1 MPRIARNHN
10 IFQAATT
17 LTGDTAAQQ
26 AIQKQAG
33 WIDTRGYKRFV
44 LSAKL
49 YQLTNVTLTIETAA
63 TLAGPWNTAATI
75 AATGTTYIQAE
86 ENATN
91 KLERYVRWKALSTDV
106 TWTVCFWFGMELK
119 A

>member
-1 MPRIARNHN
+1 MSQDGIM
-10 IFQAATT
+10 FQRWTT

-26 AIQKQAG
+26 MIQDQAG
-33 WIDTRGYKRFV
+33 WLDTKGFKRLV
-44 LSAKL
+44 LSA
-49 YQLTNVTLTIETAA
+49 QVMQHTNVTLTIETAA

-91 KLERYVRWKALSTDV
+91 KLERFVRWKVVSSDV
-106 TWTVCFWFGMELK
+106 TWTTCFWFGAELK
-119 A
+119 E

>member
-1 MPRIARNHN
+1 MPRISRNHN
-10 IFQAATT
+10 IFQKATT

-26 AIQKQAG
+26 AIQKRAG

-44 LSAKL
+44 LSAMV
-49 YQLTNVTLTIETAA
+49 YQLTNVTLTIETAT
-63 TLAGPWNTAATI
+63 TLSGPWNTAATI

-86 ENATN
+86 ESATN
-91 KLERYVRWKALSTDV
+91 LLERFVRWKAVSTN
-106 TWTVCFWFGMELK
+106 TAWTVCFWFGMELK

>member
-1 MPRIARNHN
+1 MPRTAR
-10 IFQAATT
+10 IPEVFQPATT

-26 AIQKQAG
+26 PIQKRPF

-44 LSAKL
+44 LSAKV

-63 TLAGPWNTAATI
+63 TEAGPWNTAATI
-75 AATGTTYIQAE
+75 AATGTVYIQAE

-91 KLERYVRWKALSTDV
+91 KLERFVRWKVVSTDV

-119 A
+119 E